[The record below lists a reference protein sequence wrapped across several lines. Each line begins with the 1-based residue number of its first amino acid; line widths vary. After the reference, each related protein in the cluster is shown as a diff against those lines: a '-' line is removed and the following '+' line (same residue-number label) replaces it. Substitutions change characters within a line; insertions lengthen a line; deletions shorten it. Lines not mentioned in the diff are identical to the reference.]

1 MASFLSDAWP
11 FAAAIL
17 VILGIVVLALI
28 VVILM
33 RVNKTM
39 KSVEHMAAEADKE
52 ITPVLAK
59 VDPMVDKAELTIDT
73 LNLEMLRVDAI
84 LEDVEQISSVAG
96 KTATTVDTVTSAP
109 ADAVSSIVG
118 HLRGTLSSKRK
129 EQVKQARV
137 VYPIGAGKQEAK
149 DGEKAEGLATDDS
162 DLSSKAAD
170 LATKVAAQKDDSV
183 EKPADEAEPKNDV
196 QDAEVAGKH
205 SVKAATDDAEQAAV

>member
-1 MASFLSDAWP
+1 MASFLTNAWP

-28 VVILM
+28 VVILL
-33 RVNKTM
+33 RVYNTM

-52 ITPVLAK
+52 LTPVLAK

-73 LNLEMLRVDAI
+73 LNLEMLRVDSI

-118 HLRGTLSSKRK
+118 HIRGTLSSKRK
-129 EQVKQARV
+129 EQVKQGRV
-137 VYPIGAGKQEAK
+137 VYPIAAGKQEPKPADK
-149 DGEKAEGLATDDS
+149 PVDE
-162 DLSSKAAD
+162 AAD
-170 LATKVAAQKDDSV
+170 LAAKVAAKKDEPVV
-183 EKPADEAEPKNDV
+183 ETAPEADAND
-196 QDAEVAGKH
+196 DAVVGKH
-205 SVKAATDDAEQAAV
+205 SVKSGDDAAEQAAI